1 MRKEIV
7 MYILCVLYIL
17 CLVSIFVLTLSK
29 LPSGAIPKRFFM
41 RVKPSAKD
49 TIAIVNIS
57 GPIRLNMFPKRFFEY
72 DAEAIVKKL
81 RNLGDKKDIK
91 AIILRINSPGGS
103 VAAVQEI
110 YSEIIKL
117 RTEKN
122 KVFIASMGDVAAS
135 GGYYIASACDK
146 IVANPGTITG
156 SIGVLLE
163 IGNVQELFKKIGLK
177 VEIIKSGKHKDS
189 GSIFRELTQEE
200 KEMFQG
206 LVQEAYNQ
214 FIDAIVQ
221 GRKMEKEKLLKLADG
236 RVYTGSQAVSCG
248 LVDKL
253 GNDRTAIELAK
264 ELAKISGEP
273 KIIYEEYY
281 NPIEQLFSFFDMS
294 KTASPLQ
301 EVVNKNR
308 VRFEYIFE

>member
-7 MYILCVLYIL
+7 MYILCVLYVL
-17 CLVSIFVLTLSK
+17 CLISIFVMILTRM
-29 LPSGAIPKRFFM
+29 PSGVDAKKFFI
-41 RVKPSAKD
+41 KPRPATKD
-49 TIAIVNIS
+49 AIAIVNIA
-57 GPIRLNMFPKRFFEY
+57 GPIRLSLSPKRFFDY

-81 RNLGDKKDIK
+81 RNLGDRKDVK

-117 RTEKN
+117 RKEKN
-122 KVFIASMGDVAAS
+122 KVVVASFGDVAAS

-146 IVANPGTITG
+146 IVANPGTLTG

-163 IGNVQELFKKIGLK
+163 LGNVQELFKKIGVK

-189 GSIFRELTQEE
+189 GSMFRELTPEE
-200 KEMFQG
+200 RKMFQE

-214 FIDAIVQ
+214 FIEAIVQ
-221 GRKMEKEKLLKLADG
+221 GRNMEKEKLLELADG
-236 RVYTGSQAVSCG
+236 RIYTGSQALSAG

-253 GNDRTAIELAK
+253 GNDQTAIELAK
-264 ELAKISGEP
+264 EIAKISGEP
-273 KIIYEEYY
+273 RMISEYDPLEKMFTIFGRSEI
-281 NPIEQLFSFFDMS
+281 NM
-294 KTASPLQ
+294 PLQ
-301 EVVNKNR
+301 EIINKNKM
-308 VRFEYIFE
+308 RFEYILE